1 MKLRIIA
8 AAVALV
14 VLAACGGSSAS
25 DSKSGDHDHGGP
37 DAFNSALVSQDVIAD
52 VTIDPARAGAV
63 TVHMEFSPPGGGLQK
78 VQSVSGTLT
87 SSDGSQ
93 PSLSLEFEES
103 GANHF
108 HEEIEV
114 PSPGEWTLEFE
125 ALLADGGSA
134 RYSTTVD
141 IKP

>member
-1 MKLRIIA
+1 MKLRIATAMIG
-8 AAVALV
+8 V
-14 VLAACGGSSAS
+14 VMLAACGEASS
-25 DSKSGDHDHGGP
+25 DPKSGEHNHGGP
-37 DAFNSALVSQDVIAD
+37 EAFNAALVSENVIAD

-63 TVHMEFSPPGGGLQK
+63 MVHMEFAPPGGRLQQ
-78 VQSVSGTLT
+78 VESVSGTLT
-87 SSDGSQ
+87 SSDDSQ
-93 PSLSLEFEES
+93 PSLQLQFEES

-108 HEEIEV
+108 HDEIEV
-114 PSPGEWTLEFE
+114 PVAGEWNLEFE